1 MNYFGILGY
10 FIQFFICFCLDRFTK
25 MWALHA
31 AQIQDVIVSKNLT
44 FSLSWN
50 RGVSWSF
57 LSNLSGIWHSLLIV
71 TIGIVILFFAG
82 FAVTNYKNKQSIFFE
97 VMVLAGALSNVVD
110 RFLYGA
116 VIDFIEF
123 HIGSFYWPTFN
134 IADSLIVVGIIGII
148 IKQMCCAYV
157 CKD

>member
-1 MNYFGILGY
+1 
-10 FIQFFICFCLDRFTK
+10 